1 MWTWTQDSGLLL
13 PSYIPVLSWRPRQT
27 HSPWP
32 PPSLRK
38 RVRRGQSGS
47 PGSLRTHFSLALISS
62 SLVLLF
68 LSAQQSRSI
77 GRSAALNRGLP
88 AMNTKLPPWDCPPCA
103 WSDSFTHPRLA
114 AAPYDHQ
121 RLPSCQSLGLMS
133 GLASLGSAPTS
144 SSSRSFLPSL
154 FHIWTPS
161 ILDTRRGSFRLVTSA
176 CPCHPAWGP
185 PPKSDCVYP
194 SATCKCI
201 KTPDLA
207 LSGHQTLKAQR
218 LSNYEQTRTLLKRE
232 GDLLIIRWGKQAQ
245 NKMIWVNQGVD
256 SLTGQLP
263 PS

>member
-133 GLASLGSAPTS
+133 GLASLGSAPT
-144 SSSRSFLPSL
+144 FFKLQI
-154 FHIWTPS
+154 F
-161 ILDTRRGSFRLVTSA
+161 
-176 CPCHPAWGP
+176 
-185 PPKSDCVYP
+185 PPKSLSHLDPVY
-194 SATCKCI
+194 
-201 KTPDLA
+201 
-207 LSGHQTLKAQR
+207 SGHPQR
-218 LSNYEQTRTLLKRE
+218 QL
-232 GDLLIIRWGKQAQ
+232 QAC
-245 NKMIWVNQGVD
+245 N
-256 SLTGQLP
+256 LCLPLP
-263 PS
+263 PRLGTPPKIRLCLP